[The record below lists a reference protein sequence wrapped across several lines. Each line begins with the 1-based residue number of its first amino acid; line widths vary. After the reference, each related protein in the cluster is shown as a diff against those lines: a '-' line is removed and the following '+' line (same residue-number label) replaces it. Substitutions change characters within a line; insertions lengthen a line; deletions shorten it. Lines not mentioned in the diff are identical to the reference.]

1 MKSLTF
7 ITGNASK
14 AAQLGQY
21 LQLPIAHTKLDIP
34 EIQSLDLEEVA
45 TAKARTAF
53 GMLGSAVLVEDTA
66 LTFEALNSLPGPLV
80 KWFLESLG
88 NDGLARLLQNQSNR
102 RALAETCFALCDE
115 SGVHIFRS
123 ARAGTIAETPRGA
136 AGFGWDP
143 LFIPEG
149 WSFTWAEMSAEQQEA
164 TSLRK
169 DAISRLR
176 DYLEV
181 HYH

>member
-21 LQLPIAHTKLDIP
+21 LQLPFTHTKLDIP
-34 EIQSLDLEEVA
+34 EIQSLDLEAVA
-45 TAKARTAF
+45 TAKARAAF

-66 LTFEALNSLPGPLV
+66 LTFDTLNCLPGPLV

-88 NDGLARLLQNQSNR
+88 NDGLASLLQGQSNR

-115 SGVHIFRS
+115 IGVHIFRS
-123 ARAGTIAETPRGA
+123 ARRGTIAETSRGT

-149 WSFTWAEMSAEQQEA
+149 CSLTWAEMSTEQQEA

-169 DAISRLR
+169 DAILQLR
-176 DYLEV
+176 TYLEV
-181 HYH
+181 HYQ

>member
-7 ITGNASK
+7 ITGNVSK

-21 LQLPIAHTKLDIP
+21 LQIPINHTKLDIS

-45 TAKARTAF
+45 TAKACAAYA
-53 GMLGSAVLVEDTA
+53 MLGSAVLVEDTA
-66 LTFEALNSLPGPLV
+66 LTFEALNGLPGPLV

-88 NDGLARLLQNQSNR
+88 NDGLARLLQGQSNR
-102 RALAETCFALCDE
+102 CALAETCFALCDE
-115 SGVHIFRS
+115 NGVRIFRS
-123 ARAGTIAETPRGA
+123 SRAGTIAETSKGA

-149 WSFTWAEMSAEQQEA
+149 SSLTWAEMNAEQQEA

-169 DAISRLR
+169 DAIIQLR
-176 DYLEV
+176 AYLEV
-181 HYH
+181 DYQ